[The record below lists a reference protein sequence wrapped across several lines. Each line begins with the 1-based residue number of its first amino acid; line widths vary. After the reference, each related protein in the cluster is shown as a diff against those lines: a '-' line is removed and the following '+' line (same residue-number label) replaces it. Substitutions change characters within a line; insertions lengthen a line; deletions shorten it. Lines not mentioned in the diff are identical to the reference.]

1 MKKFFYAT
9 MCIVSLCLSGCG
21 YDDDEVWNAI
31 NDQEERI
38 AALEEWQ
45 KTANENIAA
54 LQAIVN
60 GNDYITSVEEIKDGD
75 EIIGYTINFHRQ
87 GEVTIYNGK
96 DGEKGDMP
104 VIGVSEGEDGR
115 WYWTVNGELLED
127 ADGNPVC
134 ANGKDGEDGED
145 GEDGADG
152 NSSSGVTPVIKL
164 GSELGEGYN
173 QYASYISVDGGRT
186 WTQITTTYGMTGYVL
201 DVIYNISDEYYEFDF
216 TDQDGKT
223 LFIQIPKY
231 TGLELTCIQKED
243 GVSHY
248 MGIHDGVLSVE
259 TGKAFT
265 IECYLLADGNLDCT
279 LEENTDE
286 WKMTQ
291 EKDSWGVSLKFDAI
305 ENPGT
310 ATLKLTLISSNNEV
324 TYYQVKITAN
334 GGGKEEVIIE
344 KTENAEL
351 AEALAG
357 IGVGTTNEEGDIVL
371 TQEDI
376 TNTTSLDLSNR
387 NLNNLEG
394 LEVFTNLTKLDCSNN
409 QISELDLTK
418 APNLTS
424 LNCSDNSLASLDVS
438 VLPELIELRCDRCF
452 SSSNSR
458 SYSNG
463 VLDLS
468 ACTKL
473 QVLSCT
479 NNGLTELILPET
491 LILVDIYC
499 SNNNLKRLDVSRYTR
514 LSQIH
519 CEFNQLIELKLPK
532 TQTLKEVWC
541 KENELTSL
549 DVSGNIALE
558 RLTCNS
564 NDLERLNVR
573 TNTSLQVLECQE
585 NQLKALD
592 ISQNGM
598 LTVLYVGFNS
608 LSDIDVS
615 MNKALEE
622 LSCEY
627 NQLTKLDISPCKD
640 LKELACSSNQL
651 LTLDISQNTK
661 LTYITCGYQHN
672 IDEVE
677 QMLSLVVNE
686 AQKESWENDWV
697 YYNEYVKIVSGAVNV
712 SGGIGN
718 NFEYGG
724 VY

>member
-1 MKKFFYAT
+1 MWFEKNAVICKKHVNISKVKLKTRVYEKVFYAT
-9 MCIVSLCLSGCG
+9 LCVVSLCLSGCG

-60 GNDYITSVEEIKDGD
+60 GNDYITSVEEIKEGD
-75 EIIGYTINFHRQ
+75 EIIGYTINFYRQ

-115 WYWTVNGELLED
+115 WYWTINGELLED

-152 NSSSGVTPVIKL
+152 SSSSGVTPMIKL
-164 GSELGEGYN
+164 GSELGEDYN

-201 DVIYNISDEYYEFDF
+201 DVIYNIRDEYYEFDF

-223 LFIQIPKY
+223 LSIQIPKY
-231 TGLELTCIQKED
+231 TGLELACIQKED

-248 MGIHDGVLSVE
+248 MGIHDGVLFVE

-324 TYYQVKITAN
+324 TYYQVTITASK
-334 GGGKEEVIIE
+334 KEEVIIE

-376 TNTTSLDLSNR
+376 TNTTSLDLSNK

-394 LEVFTNLTKLDCSNN
+394 LEVFENVTTLNCSNN
-409 QISELDLTK
+409 PLT
-418 APNLTS
+418 
-424 LNCSDNSLASLDVS
+424 SLDVS
-438 VLPELIELRCDRCF
+438 VFSELKELNCNNCF
-452 SSSNSR
+452 NQSSASR

-468 ACTKL
+468 ENTKL
-473 QVLSCT
+473 QTLSCAE
-479 NNGLTELILPET
+479 NGLTGLILPDTET
-491 LILVDIYC
+491 LKYIDCGDNRLTG
-499 SNNNLKRLDVSRYTR
+499 LDVSKNAALDYLCCINNQLTTINVTENTM
-514 LSQIH
+514 LTYL
-519 CEFNQLIELKLPK
+519 ELGYNQLITMDISKNISLGRLGIAGNKLTELN
-532 TQTLKEVWC
+532 VSF
-541 KENELTSL
+541 NAELTDLYCGSNQLTQL
-549 DVSGNIALE
+549 DVSQCKKMQYLGCENNC
-558 RLTCNS
+558 LTQ
-564 NDLERLNVR
+564 LNVSS
-573 TNTSLQVLECQE
+573 NVLLLSLACGNQHTTTGDNQQLILTINE
-585 NQLKALD
+585 NQ
-592 ISQNGM
+592 Q
-598 LTVLYVGFNS
+598 
-608 LSDIDVS
+608 
-615 MNKALEE
+615 
-622 LSCEY
+622 
-627 NQLTKLDISPCKD
+627 
-640 LKELACSSNQL
+640 
-651 LTLDISQNTK
+651 TLWD
-661 LTYITCGYQHN
+661 
-672 IDEVE
+672 
-677 QMLSLVVNE
+677 
-686 AQKESWENDWV
+686 NDWKHNN
-697 YYNEYVKIVSGAVNV
+697 YNVVVSDEAISV
-712 SGGIGN
+712 SGGNGSNFGN
-718 NFEYGG
+718 GG

>member
-9 MCIVSLCLSGCG
+9 LCVVSLCLSGCG

-60 GNDYITSVEEIKDGD
+60 GNDYITSVEEIKEGD

-145 GEDGADG
+145 GEDG
-152 NSSSGVTPVIKL
+152 SSGSN
-164 GSELGEGYN
+164 GSSAPIPQVKTENGEVYL
-173 QYASYISVDGGRT
+173 SVDGGAT
-186 WTQITTTYGMTGYVL
+186 WHKISGSNTTSGDSFIESVVDNESHYTFNLANGESIQVL
-201 DVIYNISDEYYEFDF
+201 KYAGLRLLYLEGNSEEGWSKEDIVNGQVEATADEDFTIQCYYSSEYRMSYKIVEGKNDWEVERFDF
-216 TDQDGKT
+216 RGFTDLRFK
-223 LFIQIPKY
+223 
-231 TGLELTCIQKED
+231 
-243 GVSHY
+243 GVSEVEPTTIIFSLVAADNSTTFY
-248 MGIHDGVLSVE
+248 QVTLTVSEKEEEGEDTEQVAVIPETENSELVSVLENLGIGEKDVE
-259 TGKAFT
+259 
-265 IECYLLADGNLDCT
+265 GNL
-279 LEENTDE
+279 
-286 WKMTQ
+286 
-291 EKDSWGVSLKFDAI
+291 S
-305 ENPGT
+305 
-310 ATLKLTLISSNNEV
+310 
-324 TYYQVKITAN
+324 
-334 GGGKEEVIIE
+334 
-344 KTENAEL
+344 
-351 AEALAG
+351 
-357 IGVGTTNEEGDIVL
+357 L
-371 TQEDI
+371 TQQDI
-376 TNTTSLDLSNR
+376 DETTSLDLSNR

-463 VLDLS
+463 ILDLS
-468 ACTKL
+468 VCTKL

-499 SNNNLKRLDVSRYTR
+499 SNNKLKRLDVSRYTS

-519 CEFNQLIELKLPK
+519 CEFNQLTELKLPK

-541 KENELTSL
+541 RENELTSL

>member
-9 MCIVSLCLSGCG
+9 MCIMSLFLSGCG

-60 GNDYITSVEEIKDGD
+60 GNDYITSVEEIKEGD

-152 NSSSGVTPVIKL
+152 SSSSGVTPVIKL

-173 QYASYISVDGGRT
+173 EYASYISVDGGRT

-201 DVIYNISDEYYEFDF
+201 NVINISDEYYEFDF

-223 LFIQIPKY
+223 ISIQIPKY

-248 MGIHDGVLSVE
+248 MGIHDGVLFVE

-265 IECYLLADGNLDCT
+265 IVCDLLADGNLDCT

-324 TYYQVKITAN
+324 TYYQVTITASK
-334 GGGKEEVIIE
+334 KEEVIIE

-394 LEVFTNLTKLDCSNN
+394 LEVFENVTTLNCSNN
-409 QISELDLTK
+409 PLT
-418 APNLTS
+418 
-424 LNCSDNSLASLDVS
+424 SLDVS
-438 VLPELIELRCDRCF
+438 VFSELKELNCNNCF
-452 SSSNSR
+452 NQSSASR

-468 ACTKL
+468 ENTKL
-473 QVLSCT
+473 QTLSCAE
-479 NNGLTELILPET
+479 NGLTSLILPDTQTLYWINCSSNRLTTLDVSKNPVLDYLSCMNNQLTMIDVSKNTALTFLELDDNQLTTLDITQNVLLET
-491 LILVDIYC
+491 LWVPRNKLTALDVSSNETLNRLFCNENQLVQLDISNNVLLQGLGCGNQRTADNAEQKLILVL
-499 SNNNLKRLDVSRYTR
+499 NE
-514 LSQIH
+514 SQQ
-519 CEFNQLIELKLPK
+519 QL
-532 TQTLKEVWC
+532 W
-541 KENELTSL
+541 
-549 DVSGNIALE
+549 
-558 RLTCNS
+558 
-564 NDLERLNVR
+564 
-573 TNTSLQVLECQE
+573 
-585 NQLKALD
+585 
-592 ISQNGM
+592 
-598 LTVLYVGFNS
+598 
-608 LSDIDVS
+608 
-615 MNKALEE
+615 
-622 LSCEY
+622 
-627 NQLTKLDISPCKD
+627 
-640 LKELACSSNQL
+640 
-651 LTLDISQNTK
+651 
-661 LTYITCGYQHN
+661 
-672 IDEVE
+672 
-677 QMLSLVVNE
+677 
-686 AQKESWENDWV
+686 ESTWENDN
-697 YYNEYVKIVSGAVNV
+697 YNVVVSDEAVSV
-712 SGGIGN
+712 SGGSGSNFGN
-718 NFEYGG
+718 GG

>member
-9 MCIVSLCLSGCG
+9 MCIMSLFLSGCG

-60 GNDYITSVEEIKDGD
+60 GNDYITSVEEIKEGD

-152 NSSSGVTPVIKL
+152 SSSSGVTPVIKL

-173 QYASYISVDGGRT
+173 EYASYISVDGGRT

-201 DVIYNISDEYYEFDF
+201 NVINISDEYYEFDF

-223 LFIQIPKY
+223 ISIQIPKY

-248 MGIHDGVLSVE
+248 MGIHDGVLFVE

-265 IECYLLADGNLDCT
+265 IVCDLLADGNLDCT

-324 TYYQVKITAN
+324 TYYQVTITASK
-334 GGGKEEVIIE
+334 KEEVIIE

-394 LEVFTNLTKLDCSNN
+394 LEVFTNVTELNCSNN
-409 QISELDLTK
+409 PLT
-418 APNLTS
+418 
-424 LNCSDNSLASLDVS
+424 SLDVS
-438 VLPELIELRCDRCF
+438 VFSELKELNCNNCF
-452 SSSNSR
+452 NQSSASR

-468 ACTKL
+468 ENTKL
-473 QVLSCT
+473 QTLSCAE
-479 NNGLTELILPET
+479 NGLTSLILPDTQTLYWINCSSNRLTTLDVSKNPVLDYLSCMNNQLTMIDVSKNTALTFLELDDNQLTTLDITQNVLLET
-491 LILVDIYC
+491 LWVPRNKLTALDVSSNETLNRLFCNENQLVQLDISNNVLLQGLGCGNQRTADNAEQKLILVL
-499 SNNNLKRLDVSRYTR
+499 NE
-514 LSQIH
+514 SQQ
-519 CEFNQLIELKLPK
+519 QL
-532 TQTLKEVWC
+532 W
-541 KENELTSL
+541 
-549 DVSGNIALE
+549 
-558 RLTCNS
+558 
-564 NDLERLNVR
+564 
-573 TNTSLQVLECQE
+573 
-585 NQLKALD
+585 
-592 ISQNGM
+592 
-598 LTVLYVGFNS
+598 
-608 LSDIDVS
+608 
-615 MNKALEE
+615 
-622 LSCEY
+622 
-627 NQLTKLDISPCKD
+627 
-640 LKELACSSNQL
+640 
-651 LTLDISQNTK
+651 
-661 LTYITCGYQHN
+661 
-672 IDEVE
+672 
-677 QMLSLVVNE
+677 
-686 AQKESWENDWV
+686 ESTWENDN
-697 YYNEYVKIVSGAVNV
+697 YNVVVSDEAVSV
-712 SGGIGN
+712 SGGSGSNFGN
-718 NFEYGG
+718 GG

>member
-9 MCIVSLCLSGCG
+9 MCIMSLFLSGCG

-60 GNDYITSVEEIKDGD
+60 GNDYITSVEEIKEGD

-152 NSSSGVTPVIKL
+152 SSSSGVTPVIKL

-173 QYASYISVDGGRT
+173 EYASYISVDGGRT

-201 DVIYNISDEYYEFDF
+201 NVIYNISDEYYEFDF

-223 LFIQIPKY
+223 ISIQIPKY

-248 MGIHDGVLSVE
+248 MGIHDGVLFVE

-265 IECYLLADGNLDCT
+265 IVCDLLADGNLDCT

-310 ATLKLTLISSNNEV
+310 ATLKLTLISSNNKV
-324 TYYQVKITAN
+324 TYYQVTITASK
-334 GGGKEEVIIE
+334 KEEVIIE

-376 TNTTSLDLSNR
+376 TNTTSLDLSNG
-387 NLNNLEG
+387 NLKDLEG
-394 LEVFTNLTKLDCSNN
+394 LEVFANLTN
-409 QISELDLTK
+409 
-418 APNLTS
+418 
-424 LNCSDNSLASLDVS
+424 LNCSDNPLTSLDVS
-438 VLPELIELRCDRCF
+438 VFSELETLDCSNCF
-452 SSSNSR
+452 NQSSASR

-468 ACTKL
+468 ENTKL
-473 QVLSCT
+473 QTLSCAE
-479 NNGLTELILPET
+479 NGLTSLILPDTQTLYWINCSSNRLTTLDVSKNPVLDYLSCMNNQLTMIDVSKNTALTFLELDDNQLTTLDITQNVLLET
-491 LILVDIYC
+491 LWVLRNKLTALDVSSNETLNRLFCNENQLVQLDISNNVLLQGLGCGNQRTADNAEQKLILVL
-499 SNNNLKRLDVSRYTR
+499 NE
-514 LSQIH
+514 SQQ
-519 CEFNQLIELKLPK
+519 QL
-532 TQTLKEVWC
+532 W
-541 KENELTSL
+541 
-549 DVSGNIALE
+549 
-558 RLTCNS
+558 
-564 NDLERLNVR
+564 
-573 TNTSLQVLECQE
+573 
-585 NQLKALD
+585 
-592 ISQNGM
+592 
-598 LTVLYVGFNS
+598 
-608 LSDIDVS
+608 
-615 MNKALEE
+615 
-622 LSCEY
+622 
-627 NQLTKLDISPCKD
+627 
-640 LKELACSSNQL
+640 
-651 LTLDISQNTK
+651 
-661 LTYITCGYQHN
+661 
-672 IDEVE
+672 
-677 QMLSLVVNE
+677 
-686 AQKESWENDWV
+686 ESTWENDN
-697 YYNEYVKIVSGAVNV
+697 YNVVVSDEAVSV
-712 SGGIGN
+712 SGGSGSNFGN
-718 NFEYGG
+718 GG